1 MILTGDPYENGEKGE
16 VVDLLDDN
24 AKVQTTIKTQ
34 KRYGA
39 VGCMFKNN
47 PYIWGGKVGYYGLNM
62 KYFNDGFPVTKNDAI
77 IHILEKRAHTAGV
90 IISNEKFWIIGGTDG
105 KIDHANSEFVSLNQ
119 PAEEGI

>member
-16 VVDLLDDN
+16 VIDLFDHN

-39 VGCMFKNN
+39 VGCVFKND
-47 PYIWGGKVGYYGLNM
+47 PCICGGKIGYYGLNM

-77 IHILEKRAHTAGV
+77 ILLEKRAHASGLLL
-90 IISNEKFWIIGGTDG
+90 SDEKFWIIGGTDG
-105 KIDHANSEFVSLNQ
+105 TIDHANSEFVSLNE